1 MLFLQLQETLHYRSR
16 NNMSEQ
22 VYKKALEG
30 TFNELTIETPEKNK
44 AWSETVM
51 DNYLSDLKGEIDLL
65 FRSGTPTDEIRG
77 HYMENMEGDISQI
90 LYQALSTSPEFID
103 KLYKDT
109 YQRLKAL
116 AQEGKS
122 YGDLFTEIYSD
133 TTYLNELFVRLVEE
147 QEGVVIT
154 SAKQLQELTGI
165 TELYSYFD
173 SDKGED
179 VYYTGDRE
187 PTKEEAQEI
196 ALRQIEGAFTMA
208 MSYRYSKALENI
220 LQAGGKYSDLLKVK
234 PSYFN
239 LPGTWEGYLPT
250 GQYSSIL
257 WAIEQTFKVSKPI
270 NSVKPDLRTVAKE
283 IEAPYSVLMDVYSVY
298 SEWKQTPS

>member
-1 MLFLQLQETLHYRSR
+1 
-16 NNMSEQ
+16 
-22 VYKKALEG
+22 
-30 TFNELTIETPEKNK
+30 
-44 AWSETVM
+44 
-51 DNYLSDLKGEIDLL
+51 
-65 FRSGTPTDEIRG
+65 
-77 HYMENMEGDISQI
+77 MENMEGNISEI

-109 YQRLKAL
+109 YHRLKAL

-196 ALRQIEGAFTMA
+196 AHRQIEGAFTMA
-208 MSYRYSKALENI
+208 MSYRYSNAMENI

-239 LPGTWEGYLPT
+239 LPDTWEGCLPT
-250 GQYSSIL
+250 DQYSSIL
-257 WAIEQTFKVSKPI
+257 WAIEHTFALAEP
-270 NSVKPDLRTVAKE
+270 NSSHRPDLKTVAKE
-283 IEAPYSVLMDVYSVY
+283 IEAPYSVLMDVNKLCNR
-298 SEWKQTPS
+298 WKLRT

>member
-1 MLFLQLQETLHYRSR
+1 
-16 NNMSEQ
+16 MSEQ

-30 TFNELTIETPEKNK
+30 AYNELANESPEKNK
-44 AWSETVM
+44 AWSEAVM

-65 FRSGTPTDEIRG
+65 FRSGTPRDEIRG

-90 LYQALSTSPEFID
+90 LYQALSTSSEFID

-109 YQRLKAL
+109 YHRLKAL

-122 YGDLFTEIYSD
+122 YGDLFMEIDSD
-133 TTYLNELFVRLVEE
+133 NTYLNELFVQLVEE
-147 QEGVVIT
+147 LEGVAIT

-173 SDKGED
+173 SDRGED
-179 VYYTGDRE
+179 VYYTGDSE
-187 PTKEEAQEI
+187 PTKEEAQAIAFKEI
-196 ALRQIEGAFTMA
+196 EQAFTIA

-220 LQAGGKYSDLLKVK
+220 LQAGGKYSELLKVK

-239 LPGTWEGYLPT
+239 LPDTWEGCLPT
-250 GQYSSIL
+250 DQYSSIL

-270 NSVKPDLRTVAKE
+270 NSVKPDLKAVAKE
-283 IEAPYSVLMDVYSVY
+283 IEAPYSVLMDVYRVY